1 MKAKHLCPVPKGL
14 FPSGK
19 MTKLPLNWPCSLRAT
34 VKGLALLKRQRSLD
48 LLDSATIKSLI
59 SLWNE
64 VLRDLNALKPG
75 PRAITAG
82 PMRSYVR
89 SYAIDFLIPRCLR
102 RG

>member
-34 VKGLALLKRQRSLD
+34 VKGLALLKRQRRLD
-48 LLDSATIKSLI
+48 LLDSATTKSLI

-64 VLRDLNALKPG
+64 ALRDLSALKKNLHLYRPANASLKVETH
-75 PRAITAG
+75 RTKVC
-82 PMRSYVR
+82 VR
-89 SYAIDFLIPRCLR
+89 F
-102 RG
+102 